1 MDTGRWWWHLGSIG
15 VLLSGTGTAVAAAN
29 SQGWSPWG
37 RHMMWGSWGKR
48 EGDNVRVG
56 GSQAHSSAR
65 APLEDST
72 VHVNISKHSRHHW
85 GAAITTRKE
94 ARMPHRA
101 WKTAGLLLVLTAAL
115 VGGIQAQPQHE
126 QHHPGGAQAPQ
137 PPPAETSPGVP
148 AQPQQMQGMMERM
161 QGMMERMQGM
171 MERMQGMMGRGGTRD
186 RGGMMGRQGMGTT
199 AQEEDDDEERTRK
212 HRRSVR

>member
-1 MDTGRWWWHLGSIG
+1 MLEAVRLTALRGHLWRTVQCTSTFPSTPDIIG
-15 VLLSGTGTAVAAAN
+15 V
-29 SQGWSPWG
+29 QQSPQVR
-37 RHMMWGSWGKR
+37 RH
-48 EGDNVRVG
+48 VC
-56 GSQAHSSAR
+56 
-65 APLEDST
+65 
-72 VHVNISKHSRHHW
+72 
-85 GAAITTRKE
+85 
-94 ARMPHRA
+94 HRA

-186 RGGMMGRQGMGTT
+186 RGGMMGRQGMGMT
-199 AQEEDDDEERTRK
+199 AQGG
-212 HRRSVR
+212 